1 LGVGIIALLL
11 RVLLRLCV
19 SRGLLLFF
27 HHSVVFHFIGH
38 LHLGFDGLV
47 IVQRFDLVSSGIPR
61 LTTDSLITVV
71 IVTMAVVFF

>member
-1 LGVGIIALLL
+1 MGIGIIALLL
-11 RVLLRLCV
+11 RVLLRLCL

-27 HHSVVFHFIGH
+27 HHSVVLHFIGL

-61 LTTDSLITVV
+61 LTTDSLIIVV
-71 IVTMAVVFF
+71 IITIAVVFF